1 MSLQSSW
8 RSSTRKCGCVSGS
21 PVGTLVVGL
30 GNPILSDDAIGWRVA
45 QRVREEL
52 SDYVSD
58 DPPAVSSVRVVEVS
72 VGGLSLAELLVGY
85 RRAVVIDA
93 IMSREHAPGTV
104 YCLKL
109 IDLPGTLNTASAHD
123 TNLITALHA
132 LRRFGAEAPV
142 DEAVDIVAV
151 EAQDVTTFSEGCTSA
166 VLASIPVAASA
177 VMQLLRSYG
186 ALPDDP
192 G

>member
-1 MSLQSSW
+1 MSGAL
-8 RSSTRKCGCVSGS
+8 
-21 PVGTLVVGL
+21 VGTLVVGL
-30 GNPILSDDAIGWRVA
+30 GNPILSDDGIGWRVA

-52 SDYVSD
+52 GDYVGEGPS
-58 DPPAVSSVRVVEVS
+58 AASSIRVVEAS

-93 IMSREHAPGTV
+93 ILSREHAPGTV
-104 YCLKL
+104 HCLKL

-132 LRRFGAEAPV
+132 LRRFGAEVPA

-151 EAQDVTTFSEGCTSA
+151 EAQDVTTFAEECTPA
-166 VLASIPVAASA
+166 VTASIPVAASA
-177 VMQLLRSYG
+177 VLQLLRSYG
-186 ALPDDP
+186 DLSDSS